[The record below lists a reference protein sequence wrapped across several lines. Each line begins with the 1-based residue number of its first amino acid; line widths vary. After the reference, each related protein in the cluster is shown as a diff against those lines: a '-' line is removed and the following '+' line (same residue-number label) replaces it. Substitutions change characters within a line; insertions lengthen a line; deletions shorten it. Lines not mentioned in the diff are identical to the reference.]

1 MDHQRVIRAEVVT
14 AVDLPADRLAAL
26 QQSLAKATGRDV
38 RLASRVEPDLIG
50 GAVARIGSTVYDGS
64 ISRQLARIKEALTS
78 EAS

>member
-1 MDHQRVIRAEVVT
+1 
-14 AVDLPADRLAAL
+14 
-26 QQSLAKATGRDV
+26 V

-64 ISRQLARIKEALTS
+64 ISRQLERIKESLTS